1 MTLALLAPPQLHPEL
16 AIVRLPLREEF
27 KPVVVATFAEAWER
41 LERLS
46 RRDEIAPYMQQLK
59 YGIAAVNNL
68 VRLAESAA
76 LSESESTLKPE
87 IRAQQKAFAVKMS
100 DEVLKT
106 ARGHILAAP
115 ETTPGKYTMME
126 IANSLMLVKGRA
138 EHSPARESRNLFDRV
153 LGKLVSELSG

>member
-1 MTLALLAPPQLHPEL
+1 MTVALLAPPQLHPEL

-68 VRLAESAA
+68 VRLAEAAA
-76 LSESESTLKPE
+76 LSESEATLKP
-87 IRAQQKAFAVKMS
+87 
-100 DEVLKT
+100 
-106 ARGHILAAP
+106 
-115 ETTPGKYTMME
+115 
-126 IANSLMLVKGRA
+126 
-138 EHSPARESRNLFDRV
+138 
-153 LGKLVSELSG
+153 